1 MSTPPL
7 RPGVSA
13 GVSAGVS
20 VPPAGGLRLRARRV
34 SRDVHGAGRVLS
46 GVSLDV
52 APGALAVIAGSSGAG
67 KTVLLQ
73 TLAGLSAPSEGE
85 VRHDGAPPGAPG
97 PEFGFVPQDDIIHR
111 ELPLHRTLVYAAGL
125 RMPPGLPAGAVAA
138 TVDGVLATLGLTS
151 RRDTP
156 VRALS
161 GGERKRA
168 SIAVELL
175 TRPRVLFLDEPTSG
189 LDPVTGAELMRTLR
203 RLADDGTT
211 VVLTTH
217 VLADLP
223 RCDQVVFLSA
233 EGEVAYA
240 GDPVGLCAAFGVGTA
255 DEVYEAVAGGARSA
269 GVGVRA
275 DSGAGA
281 GAGRGGGAGA
291 GAGEIPEQA
300 DAAAPAGAAA
310 PAARA
315 PRVGA
320 LRQWALLTRRGT
332 ALMLHNRLS
341 VAVLAGSPLMIVA
354 MFAVLFRAGAFDP
367 ASPDP
372 GTTAMIMFWIAFG
385 AFFFGLTYGLLQIC
399 TELAVLRREWLAGL
413 RIGPYVASKLTTMLP
428 VLALADALL
437 LAVLRAL
444 DRLPAAGW
452 GTYASLFASSVLASA
467 AALALGL
474 LASAAVSEPGQATL
488 MLPLLCFP
496 QVLFSGAFVP
506 VPRMTLG
513 GEVISWAMTNR
524 WAFEALGSGV
534 GLEALWRTG
543 GSPLGPPL
551 LASYG
556 DSFGHPAARGWGVLA
571 GFVVLFLAL
580 TWWVLVRKC
589 RDGAVRSREGRR
601 AGPGG
606 RGQQPSRGASP
617 ATPGTRSRY
626 VRVTNDRN
634 VSTSAGC
641 DATPSETRTAPAEG
655 RRSSFR

>member
-13 GVSAGVS
+13 GVPAGVS
-20 VPPAGGLRLRARRV
+20 VSSVRGLRLRARRV
-34 SRDVHGAGRVLS
+34 SRDVRGTGRVLS
-46 GVSLDV
+46 GASLDV
-52 APGALAVIAGSSGAG
+52 APGTLVVIAGSSGAG

-85 VRHDGAPPGAPG
+85 VWHDGAPPGPPG
-97 PEFGFVPQDDIIHR
+97 PEFGYVPQEDIIHR

-125 RMPPGLPAGAVAA
+125 RMPPGTPAAAVAA
-138 TVDGVLATLGLTS
+138 TVDRVLETLGLTS

-203 RLADDGTT
+203 GLADDGTT

-223 RCDQVVFLSA
+223 RGDQVVFLSA
-233 EGEVAYA
+233 DGEVAYT
-240 GDPVGLCAAFGVGTA
+240 GEPDGLCKAFGVGSA
-255 DEVYEAVAGGARSA
+255 EEVYGAVADGARA
-269 GVGVRA
+269 PGTG
-275 DSGAGA
+275 D
-281 GAGRGGGAGA
+281 
-291 GAGEIPEQA
+291 IPGQA
-300 DAAAPAGAAA
+300 DGPAPAGPAGQAGTAGAAA
-310 PAARA
+310 RARTAVAAGKA
-315 PRVGA
+315 SRVGA
-320 LRQWALLTRRGT
+320 VRQWMLLTRRGT
-332 ALMLHNRLS
+332 ALLVHNRLS
-341 VAVLAGSPLMIVA
+341 VAVLAGSPVMIVA
-354 MFAVLFRAGAFDP
+354 MFAVLFRADAFDP

-372 GTTAMIMFWIAFG
+372 GSTAMIMFWIAFG

-399 TELAVLRREWLAGL
+399 TELPVLRREWLAGL

-428 VLALADALL
+428 VLTLAVALL

-444 DRLPAAGW
+444 DRLPPAGW
-452 GTYASLFASSVLASA
+452 DTYASLFATGVLASA

-506 VPRMTLG
+506 VPRMTAG
-513 GEVISWAMTNR
+513 GEAISWAMTNR

-534 GLEALWRTG
+534 GLESLWRTG
-543 GSPLGPPL
+543 ASPLGPPL

-556 DSFGHPAARGWGVLA
+556 KSFGHPAARGWVILA
-571 GFVVLFLAL
+571 GFAVLFLGL

-589 RDGAVRSREGRR
+589 RDGAVRSRQGR
-601 AGPGG
+601 
-606 RGQQPSRGASP
+606 
-617 ATPGTRSRY
+617 
-626 VRVTNDRN
+626 
-634 VSTSAGC
+634 
-641 DATPSETRTAPAEG
+641 
-655 RRSSFR
+655 